1 MKKTSL
7 FFVFLFLTFTLSS
20 QQVFSQFNDYSIKF
34 GLQGNGLLPA
44 TEFENNDVQVSFLGR
59 GFLRFELSHAFDI
72 ELGAGYGRLS
82 GTDFVKNYWETT
94 LLPLDIRL
102 ILSPFN
108 MKAVNP
114 YAYGGVGYLKWDVKD
129 KPASQST
136 FPGVKDNGWDLIV
149 PLGAGIEIKI
159 SESVLL
165 DLTAG
170 YTQTFTDD
178 LNFYNNKSVD
188 KNKDYDG
195 YWNAGLGIS
204 FTTESGSSDKDMD
217 GLTKSQEEEIGTN
230 PNKSDSDGDGLKDGA
245 EFLTY
250 NTDPLNP
257 DTDNDGLNDYEEI
270 KKYKTDPNS
279 TDTDGDGLSD
289 SEEVLT
295 YKTDPNKVD
304 SDGDGLSDFDEVN
317 KYKTDPNKADTD
329 GDGLSDGTEFKLNTN
344 PLKADSDGD
353 GLSDGEEVTKY
364 KTNPLAKDTDAGSV
378 DDKTEVNR
386 GTNPLDPKD
395 DVVLKIKANTPIVL
409 RGVTF
414 ATGKSDLTPES
425 ETVLEK
431 AYNTL
436 IAYPNMKVEIRGYT
450 DNVGRASSNKR
461 LSQRRANSVNDWLV
475 RKGIDANRIQA
486 IGMGESNPIANNKTK
501 EGRRLNRRIEFL
513 KITK

>member
-1 MKKTSL
+1 MKKSSL
-7 FFVFLFLTFTLSS
+7 FFILVFLTFTLSN

-82 GTDFVKNYWETT
+82 GTDNVKSYWETS
-94 LLPLDIRL
+94 LLPFDIRL
-102 ILSPFN
+102 LLSPFN
-108 MKAVNP
+108 AKGVNP

-129 KPASQST
+129 KPASPSP
-136 FPGVKDNGWDLIV
+136 FNGVTDHGWDLIV
-149 PLGAGIEIKI
+149 PLGVGMEIKV
-159 SESVLL
+159 SESVVL
-165 DLTAG
+165 DLTG
-170 YTQTFTDD
+170 GFTQTFTDD

-188 KNKDYDG
+188 KNKDYDA

-204 FTTESGSSDKDMD
+204 YTTESGNSDKDID

-257 DTDNDGLNDYEEI
+257 DSDNDGLNDYEEI

-289 SEEVLT
+289 PEEVLT
-295 YKTDPNKVD
+295 YKSDPLKSD
-304 SDGDGLSDFDEVN
+304 SDGDGLKDAEEVKLGTN
-317 KYKTDPNKADTD
+317 PNKADTD
-329 GDGLSDGTEFKLNTN
+329 GDGLYDGTEVKLNTN

-364 KTNPLAKDTDAGSV
+364 KTNPLAKDTDAGTV

-395 DVVLKIKANTPIVL
+395 DVVLEIKANAPIVL
-409 RGVTF
+409 SGVTF

-436 IAYPNMKVEIRGYT
+436 SAYSNMKVEIRGYT

-461 LSQRRANSVNDWLV
+461 LSQRRANSVKNWLV
-475 RKGIDANRIQA
+475 RKGIDANRIRA

-501 EGRRLNRRIEFL
+501 EGRRLNRRIEFV
-513 KITK
+513 KTTK